1 MAYTTYIKKNSKRE
15 LNSQT
20 LSSLRKQKLDKPD
33 TIQFY
38 EYEPAVVLDVIR
50 DETHPIFKSGNT
62 PKIVKTEWPTN
73 YANPDKPDYSYIGRI
88 KARPV
93 FSSENAP
100 TDELI
105 WFIPIDH
112 SIKEYPLVNE
122 MVIIVKYLDS
132 WYYQRRINSRN
143 FINNS
148 ADYRWETRYG
158 GMGPLTKNKTHS
170 LKRAK
175 VKSDLGS
182 DINMQNSY
190 LGNYF
195 KANDLIRPLKHYEG
209 DLIIESRF
217 GSSVRFGCYEDD
229 PEFDVGTLV
238 GHGERYDEN
247 RGNPSIL
254 IRNRQRPLQRRNNT
268 TQDANDEEIFQH
280 TIQEDINAD
289 GSSIHIT
296 SGKTLSKF
304 QHSLVGPP
312 PPNTQEKKKKI
323 KKNFEGLSGISK
335 SSVGTGSIKSSS
347 EPTVD
352 MTRSQNPTDSSGN
365 KNYDT
370 TVYQPQKETAKY
382 ASKKDLGGAMTAS
395 MSAAMGPSN
404 GKAAGKRF
412 ENMPQSTAKKVIE
425 TPDNSTDSSFFSN
438 IGKGNFNLNST
449 FEKGLVS
456 ATKSGM
462 SAGKNALLK
471 TPQGQAI
478 SAANSLGMMIPGAE
492 EMGMTPDDS
501 PMFKIFKLAS
511 FGIQSICSGLKNK
524 PQNSKTEN
532 TLGWMLSIGI
542 NLELLDLLASIFA
555 KLRNLKFNFG
565 AFAGFDLDNIL
576 NDLCGWINQ
585 IEYGS
590 SLTDTLKGEATKLMD
605 DKQLTLFAGNKFKNE
620 GTYDAYARGNQDF
633 DYQYKSI
640 LSDLGSLG
648 GAASNFGQT
657 NISLQKGNNQVA
669 SMSFDPI
676 SGLYRDTPNEI
687 ESQPEV
693 SSTPTNTGTITFDT
707 QDSNIQ
713 FENTTTSSA
722 STAFQPTGPAPTDL
736 NNQTPQN
743 ENTTPTQGSAL
754 PQGNQS
760 QIQDSQNKPNE
771 SVNNFHNGEEITR
784 ESLKGTHL
792 ENADLDAVSLLHP
805 DDLNVLKDTKSV
817 NNEIEKAKKVKE
829 NNFNKNM
836 DKVEEEVEKEAG
848 NGNVMFGN
856 PISRLDGNQ
865 IIINSERLILSAK
878 TKELILYGK
887 GKFGLSTDNEFTINA
902 VQRLVTVTATHTSM
916 VSPTIHLGEYL
927 TFRHPVLKGD
937 VTVSWL
943 SGLCGWLSGHVHND
957 PYITTSKPAQQGQLA
972 GLRARLPTLLSTR
985 VFIAG

>member
-1 MAYTTYIKKNSKRE
+1 MAYSTYIKKSSKRE
-15 LNSQT
+15 LNT
-20 LSSLRKQKLDKPD
+20 KSLASVRGLKLETPD
-33 TIQFY
+33 TVQFY

-50 DETHPIFKSGNT
+50 DEHHPIFKSGNV
-62 PKIVKTEWPTN
+62 PKIVNTEWPTSYN
-73 YANPDKPDYSYIGRI
+73 DPEKPDYSYIGRI
-88 KARPV
+88 KARGV
-93 FSSENAP
+93 YSQENAP
-100 TDELI
+100 WEELM
-105 WFIPIDH
+105 WLIPIDH

-122 MVIIVKYLDS
+122 MVIMVKYLDS

-148 ADYRWETRYG
+148 GDYRWEKRYG
-158 GMGPLTKNKTHS
+158 GKGPLTKNRTHS
-170 LKRAK
+170 LKNANN
-175 VKSDLGS
+175 KSDISS
-182 DINMQNSY
+182 DVNMLPSY
-190 LGNYF
+190 LGNYY

-209 DLIIESRF
+209 DMIIESRF

-229 PEFDVGTLV
+229 PQFDIGTLE
-238 GHGERYDEN
+238 GHGERYDEF

-254 IRNRQRPLQRRNNT
+254 IRNRQRPLVKRTERT
-268 TQDANDEEIFQH
+268 KDEDDEEIFQH
-280 TIQEDINAD
+280 TIQEDVNSD

-312 PPNTQEKKKKI
+312 PPNKEEKNNQI
-323 KKNFEGLSGISK
+323 KSNFEGLSNISS
-335 SSVGTGSIKSSS
+335 SSVGTGAIKTSS
-347 EPTVD
+347 
-352 MTRSQNPTDSSGN
+352 NPTTDLSRAKNPQDSSGN

-370 TVYQPQKETAKY
+370 TVYEPQTETAKH

-395 MSAAMGPSN
+395 FSAAMGPTN

-412 ENMPQSTAKKVIE
+412 NNMSKSTSRKVIQ

-438 IGKGNFNLNST
+438 IGKGKFNLNST

-462 SAGKNALLK
+462 SAGKKALLK

-478 SAANSLGMMIPGAE
+478 SAANSLGMMIPGAD

-511 FGIQSICSGLKNK
+511 FGIRSICSGLKNK

-532 TLGWMLSIGI
+532 ALGWMLSIGI
-542 NLELLDLLASIFA
+542 NLELLALLASIFA

-565 AFAGFDLDNIL
+565 FLAGFDLDNIL

-620 GTYDAYARGNQDF
+620 GTYDAYARGNPDF

-640 LSDLGSLG
+640 VSDLGSLG
-648 GAASNFGQT
+648 GAASGFGAT
-657 NISLQKGNNQVA
+657 SLSLQKGNKQVA

-676 SGLYRDTPNEI
+676 SGLYRETPTEAK
-687 ESQPEV
+687 SQPEV

-722 STAFQPTGPAPTDL
+722 PTAFQPSGPVPTDS

-743 ENTTPTQGSAL
+743 ENTTPTQDSS

-760 QIQDSQNKPNE
+760 QVQDSQNKPNE
-771 SVNNFHNGEEITR
+771 SVNNFHNGEKITR

-792 ENADLDAVSLLHP
+792 ENADMDAVSLLHP
-805 DDLNVLKDTKSV
+805 DDLETLKDTKKV
-817 NNEIEKAKKVKE
+817 DAEIKKAKKIKD
-829 NNFNKNM
+829 NTFNKKM
-836 DKVEEEVEKEAG
+836 DEVEEEVEKEEGDG
-848 NGNVMFGN
+848 NIMFGN

-865 IIINSERLILSAK
+865 IVINSERLILSAK

-887 GKFGLSTDNEFTINA
+887 GKFGLSTDNEFTINS
-902 VQRLVTVTATHTSM
+902 VKRMVMVTATHYSV
-916 VSPTIHLGEYL
+916 VSPTIHLGAYI
-927 TFRHPVLKGD
+927 TRRHPVLKGNNTTAWLAGLCD
-937 VTVSWL
+937 WL
-943 SGLCGWLSGHVHND
+943 SRHTHHD

-985 VFIAG
+985 VFIDG